1 MKKITAIVAMLLSAA
16 ALMGTSGT
24 AIAQTA
30 QSFPN
35 KPIRFIV
42 PYPPGGASDVTARII
57 GQKLNEM
64 WGQPVVIENRPGANG
79 NIAAEFVAR
88 APADGYT
95 ILMGNV
101 GPNAISASLY
111 KLSYDVV
118 KSFAPITQTTTVPI
132 VLVVNPALPVK
143 NIKELIAHAKTNK
156 LTFASAGNG
165 SSNHLT
171 GELFKSMA
179 GIDMMHVPYKGDSP
193 AMNDVMGGQV
203 SMMFATVV
211 AALPHIKSG
220 KVRAIGL
227 ATAKPTS
234 ALPDVVPIANSG
246 VPGFDSSSWGG
257 ILAPAGT
264 PKEVVNKLHEGV
276 VKVLKMPDTKERLS
290 ALGAETIASTP
301 DEFGD
306 YIKSETDKWA
316 KVVKASG
323 AAAN

>member
-1 MKKITAIVAMLLSAA
+1 MNKITSIVAALLTAVVAA
-16 ALMGTSGT
+16 GATTPAFAES
-24 AIAQTA
+24 A
-30 QSFPN
+30 QSFPS
-35 KPIRFIV
+35 KPIRFVV

-64 WGQPVVIENRPGANG
+64 WGQPVLVENRPGANG
-79 NIAAEFVAR
+79 NIAAEYVSR

-118 KSFAPITQTTTVPI
+118 KSFSPISQTTTVPI

-143 NIKELIAHAKTNK
+143 DVKDVIAYAKNHQ

-179 GIDMMHVPYKGDSP
+179 GIDIMHVPYKGDSP

-220 KVRAIGL
+220 KVRAVGL

-234 ALPDVVPIANSG
+234 ALPEVAPIARSG

-264 PKEVVNKLHEGV
+264 PKDVVSKLHDGV
-276 VKVLKMPDTKERLS
+276 VKVLKMQDVQQRLD
-290 ALGAETIASTP
+290 ALGAEIIASTP
-301 DEFGD
+301 EQFGA
-306 YIKSETDKWA
+306 YIKAETDKWA
-316 KVVKASG
+316 GVVKVSG
-323 AAAN
+323 AVAN